1 MPNFI
6 RPFVCLLV
14 VFCNVTAAEAIHN
27 DRFLVVCD
35 QGRYALSVQGQ
46 DKPFAY
52 IPIRVTGAQVAT
64 SIVNDADF
72 GRGLAIENTAADGSA
87 DSIQIF
93 PGLPF
98 VLYNA
103 VITNPEKTPVV
114 VNKVP
119 LFDADLQPGQPLDA
133 LVGLGTGGLNPLARS
148 PASFAWLTIADP
160 RSRTGIVAGWLT
172 HERGTGVVTTA
183 IKDGRLGMEARLEY
197 GCLRLE
203 PGKAIRTE
211 TFALGWFADAR
222 LGMESWADAV
232 AKRLAITLP
241 PMPIVYCTWY
251 DNVHGGS
258 SDEKHL
264 AELAAFAAKEL
275 KPYGLSCVQ
284 IDDGWQLGDSKGNG
298 SAKNFSQ
305 YNPHGAYGSGM
316 KATADNLATHGF
328 TAGLWILPFG
338 GSWND
343 PFFAEH
349 QDWFAK
355 RKDDGKPY
363 DTPWGGTALDM
374 THPGARAFVAGEIRQ
389 AVHDWGYH
397 YLKLD
402 GLSTGLAVKP
412 MYVEDSWKEDGFG
425 DAVFHDP
432 TKTNVDAFR
441 DGLRLVREA
450 AGPGAFILGCC
461 APQNMRSYAGV
472 FGLVNAMRMGPDN
485 DGSWS
490 GWRGSCDFGSR
501 NYHLN
506 GRIWWSDPDPMYVRA
521 SIPLDSARCIA
532 SWNSISGQMI
542 SLSDWLPGL
551 PADRI
556 DIIRRTIPSHGVTAR
571 PIDLLTTW
579 PPRQWQV
586 TDQRRDH
593 QRRDVVG
600 LFNWSYKAE
609 DSTVAL
615 ADLGLPPA
623 EECIAFDFWN
633 RIFLRPFTGALTVN
647 VPGAACRVLAVRPL
661 LAHPFLISTSRH
673 VAQGIV
679 EVTKEAWD
687 DQGNALFGSSAV
699 VAGDAY
705 ELRVVA
711 IAPAAG
717 WTLIGSALSPAD
729 VAAGGTIAATGT
741 NGLIRAVITSPVSR
755 DVTWTLRFARG
766 GAQASPPAKTA
777 GAAWAMTEDG
787 EDVRLSWKIA
797 DGAACEV
804 AYGHGDPVLC
814 DTGTCT
820 ITGLEPGKTYQVR
833 LTPVAW
839 SGVRGDATELVVKTP
854 PARACPPVPPAP
866 TVRLTT
872 LKAIEARTGY
882 GKVTPNASMDGHPL
896 SVGGA
901 VYANGIGVHAE
912 SLLVYEVKPEYRRF
926 VAVAG
931 IDDEVT
937 GSPASVQFKVIAEV
951 GDDKVQIASSP
962 RLRAKQPLT
971 KWHFDVAIPERCT
984 RLRLVVE
991 DAGDGISNDHADWVD
1006 AGFVTA
1012 AP

>member
-1 MPNFI
+1 MSNFI
-6 RPFVCLLV
+6 RLFVCSLGASGWLS
-14 VFCNVTAAEAIHN
+14 AAESIHN
-27 DRFLVVCD
+27 ERFVVVCD
-35 QGRYALSVQGQ
+35 QGRYAVSYQGQ
-46 DKPFAY
+46 AKPFATV
-52 IPIRVTGAQVAT
+52 PMRMRGAAVKAT
-64 SIVNDADF
+64 VVSDADF
-72 GRGLAIENTAADGSA
+72 GQGMAIAATATDGSGETV
-87 DSIQIF
+87 QIF
-93 PGLPF
+93 PKLPF
-98 VLYNA
+98 VLFSATIANTAKEA
-103 VITNPEKTPVV
+103 VVL
-114 VNKVP
+114 NKVP
-119 LFDADLQPGQPLDA
+119 LFDAELDPNTPVEG
-133 LVGLGTGGLNPLARS
+133 LVGLGTGGLQPLAKS
-148 PASFAWLTIADP
+148 PASFAWMTIADP
-160 RSRTGIVAGWLT
+160 HSRNGIVGGWLT
-172 HERGTGVVTTA
+172 HERATGVVTTQV
-183 IKDGRLGMEARLEY
+183 KDARLDMEARLEY
-197 GCLRLE
+197 GCLRLA
-203 PGKAIRTE
+203 PGTSIRTE

-222 LGMESWADAV
+222 LGMEAWADAV
-232 AKRLAITLP
+232 AKRLAIVLP

-264 AELAAFAAKEL
+264 AELAAFASREL

-284 IDDGWQLGDSKGNG
+284 IDDGWQMGESKGNG

-316 KATADNLATHGF
+316 KPTADNLGAQGF

-363 DTPWGGTALDM
+363 DTPWGGTTLDM

-412 MYVEDSWKEDGFG
+412 MYVQDSWKEDGFG
-425 DAVFHDP
+425 DAEFHDP
-432 TKTNVDAFR
+432 AKTNVDAFR

-461 APQNMRSYAGV
+461 APQNMRSNAGV
-472 FGLVNAMRMGPDN
+472 FGLVNAMRSGPDN

-501 NYHLN
+501 NFHLN
-506 GRIWWSDPDPMYVRA
+506 GRIWWNDPDPMYVRA

-551 PADRI
+551 PAERI

-571 PIDLLTTW
+571 PIDLLSTW

-586 TDQRRDH
+586 SDQRPDH

-600 LFNWSYKAE
+600 FFNWSYKAE
-609 DSTVAL
+609 DSSVAL
-615 ADLGLPPA
+615 ADLGLPA
-623 EECIAFDFWN
+623 AQEYIAFDFWN
-633 RIFLRPFTGALTVN
+633 RIFLKPFTGALTVN
-647 VPGAACRVLAVRPL
+647 VPGSACRILAVRPIL
-661 LAHPFLISTSRH
+661 PHPFLISTSRH

-679 EVTKEAWD
+679 EVKKETWD
-687 DQGNALFGSSAV
+687 ERASVLTGISTV
-699 VAGDAY
+699 VAGDTY

-711 IAPAAG
+711 NAPAAG
-717 WTLIGSALSPAD
+717 WTLLGSELSSAD
-729 VAAGGTIAATGT
+729 GAAGATIAASGV

-766 GAQASPPAKTA
+766 GAQASPPAKIA
-777 GAAWAMTEDG
+777 GATWAMADDG
-787 EDVRLSWKIA
+787 EDAHVSWKIA
-797 DGAACEV
+797 DGAGCEV
-804 AYGHGDPVLC
+804 AYGQEAPIMS
-814 DTGTCT
+814 DTGGCT
-820 ITGLEPGKTYQVR
+820 LVGLAPGQEYHVR

-839 SGVRGDATELVVKTP
+839 NGTRGAVTELVVKTP
-854 PARACPPVPPAP
+854 PARGCPPLPPKP
-866 TVRLTT
+866 TVLITSLT
-872 LKAIEARTGY
+872 AIEARTGY
-882 GKVTPNASMDGHPL
+882 GQVAINTSMDGRPL
-896 SVGGA
+896 SVGGKT
-901 VYANGIGVHAE
+901 YANGIGVHAE
-912 SLLVYEVKPEYRRF
+912 SLLVYDVKAEYRRF

-931 IDDEVT
+931 IDDEVKN
-937 GSPASVQFKVIAEV
+937 SPASVVFKIVAES
-951 GDDKVQIASSP
+951 GDAKVTLASSP
-962 RLRAKQPLT
+962 RLRASRSQT
-971 KWHFDVAIPERCT
+971 EWHFDVAIPEHCKRI
-984 RLRLVVE
+984 RLVVE

-1006 AGFVTA
+1006 AGFITA